1 MIILEIYYLIFIKFS
16 YKIYLFMS
24 HEPIIKYEEISAN
37 FGDEMVTYM
46 IESFE
51 KMTFNEKMSNLLSG
65 MIERDWVKAMI
76 AAHTM
81 KGSSGY

>member
-1 MIILEIYYLIFIKFS
+1 
-16 YKIYLFMS
+16 MS
-24 HEPIIKYEEISAN
+24 QDPIIKYEEISGN

-51 KMTFNEKMSNLLSG
+51 KMTFNEKMNNLLSG

-81 KGSSGY
+81 KGSSGYLK